1 MNHKERVSYIMGH
14 DLNLLGYRIP
24 TQGPNSM
31 YMLTVKTFLPHHT
44 GGIIVLPGEGTA
56 IGGFDLSQ
64 SRIKIL

>member
-1 MNHKERVSYIMGH
+1 
-14 DLNLLGYRIP
+14 
-24 TQGPNSM
+24 M

-44 GGIIVLPGEGTA
+44 GGVIVLPGEGTA